1 MIVYELAT
9 ERLDTELFPQ
19 HTIADLNFGIK
30 FIVLLSRDKPLL
42 REGIN
47 THTHTHRMAT
57 EVSRKSDEDG

>member
-47 THTHTHRMAT
+47 THTHTHT
-57 EVSRKSDEDG
+57 HTHTQNGD